1 MESKTV
7 GNVTIE
13 NSKLFIKDNF
23 PEVSIQETNTEIIF
37 EGRFILNARKE
48 NFEIHEAPLLKIVM
62 NKDYPKSL
70 PVCYDLTGKI
80 KYDHVFLNGALC
92 VATQL
97 DLAITLKDSVS
108 IQDYLDKFIIPYFLS
123 YRYWQKTG
131 KDLNGDRSHGAKG
144 IYESLREYLSC
155 NLSDEEL
162 LILLCWASKL
172 KKFKRCVPKQLQ
184 EKFKTKYIIYVH
196 RLRTLGINYLRLQY
210 QILSVTLSGSSN
222 KTTN

>member
-1 MESKTV
+1 M
-7 GNVTIE
+7 
-13 NSKLFIKDNF
+13 
-23 PEVSIQETNTEIIF
+23 
-37 EGRFILNARKE
+37 
-48 NFEIHEAPLLKIVM
+48 
-62 NKDYPKSL
+62 
-70 PVCYDLTGKI
+70 TGKI